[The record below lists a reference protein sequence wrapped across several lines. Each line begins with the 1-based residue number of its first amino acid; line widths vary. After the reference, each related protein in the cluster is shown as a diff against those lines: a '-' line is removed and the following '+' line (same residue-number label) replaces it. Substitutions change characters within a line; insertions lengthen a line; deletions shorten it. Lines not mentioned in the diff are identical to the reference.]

1 MAARHDRL
9 HGRAAHVRRLAV
21 SARTVPI
28 DPEKGVG
35 RMKKLLSLIT
45 VSGLVIAM
53 AGCKLDMRSE
63 AYVSD
68 LRAVASGA
76 TGITTL
82 TTLTIE
88 IPSHEECDKYAA
100 AVSTVMQGLM
110 RDFSPRRCGQD
121 GLNSYLLAEAQL
133 PLVHSPEAWRQA
145 NSLFGVMLAPA
156 AQDIA
161 MTLVMDL
168 QKYGT
173 LNQRMKDEFS
183 QAIDLPA
190 SRLTMVLNND
200 EREPSE
206 FLAQAVFIRDEPVI
220 EARAFALQRRQKV
233 DIRLSNVSAAY
244 LEKHGSAPVLA
255 LKNVQASEP
264 K

>member
-1 MAARHDRL
+1 
-9 HGRAAHVRRLAV
+9 
-21 SARTVPI
+21 
-28 DPEKGVG
+28 
-35 RMKKLLSLIT
+35 MKKVLSLIT
-45 VSGLVIAM
+45 LASLVLIV

-68 LRAVASGA
+68 LRAVAGGT
-76 TGITTL
+76 TGVTTL

-88 IPSHEECDKYAA
+88 IPSHDECDKYSA
-100 AVSTVMQGLM
+100 AVSSVMQGLM
-110 RDFSPRRCGQD
+110 RDFSPKRCGQE
-121 GLNSYLLAEAQL
+121 GMNSYLLAEAQL
-133 PLVHSPEAWRQA
+133 PFVHSPEAWRQA
-145 NSLFGVMLAPA
+145 NSLFGVLTTAS

-161 MTLVMDL
+161 VTLVMDL

-173 LNQRMKDEFS
+173 LNQWMKDEFS

-200 EREPSE
+200 ERETSE
-206 FLAQAVFIRDEPVI
+206 FLTQAVFINETPVI
-220 EARAFALQRRQKV
+220 KAEAFALQRRQKAE
-233 DIRLSNVSAAY
+233 IRLSNVSAAY
-244 LEKHGSAPVLA
+244 LEKHGSAPMLA

>member
-1 MAARHDRL
+1 
-9 HGRAAHVRRLAV
+9 
-21 SARTVPI
+21 
-28 DPEKGVG
+28 
-35 RMKKLLSLIT
+35 MKKVLSLIT
-45 VSGLVIAM
+45 LASLVLIV

-68 LRAVASGA
+68 LRAVAGGT
-76 TGITTL
+76 TGVTTL

-88 IPSHEECDKYAA
+88 IPSHDECDKYSA
-100 AVSTVMQGLM
+100 AVSSVMQGLM
-110 RDFSPRRCGQD
+110 RDFSPKRCGQE
-121 GLNSYLLAEAQL
+121 GMNSYLLAEAQL
-133 PLVHSPEAWRQA
+133 PFVHSPEAWRQA
-145 NSLFGVMLAPA
+145 NSLFGVLTTAS

-161 MTLVMDL
+161 VTLVMDL

-200 EREPSE
+200 ERETGE
-206 FLAQAVFIRDEPVI
+206 FLTQAVFINETPVI
-220 EARAFALQRRQKV
+220 KAEAFALQRRQKAE
-233 DIRLSNVSAAY
+233 IRLSNVSAAY
-244 LEKHGSAPVLA
+244 LEKHGSAPMLA

>member
-1 MAARHDRL
+1 
-9 HGRAAHVRRLAV
+9 
-21 SARTVPI
+21 
-28 DPEKGVG
+28 
-35 RMKKLLSLIT
+35 MKKVLSLIT
-45 VSGLVIAM
+45 MASLVVVV

-68 LRAVASGA
+68 LRAVAGGT

-88 IPSHEECDKYAA
+88 IPSHDECDKYSA
-100 AVSTVMQGLM
+100 AVSSVMQGLM
-110 RDFSPRRCGQD
+110 RDFSPKRCGQE
-121 GLNSYLLAEAQL
+121 GMNSYLLAEAQL
-133 PLVHSPEAWRQA
+133 PFVHSPEAWRQA
-145 NSLFGVMLAPA
+145 NSLFGVLTTAS

-161 MTLVMDL
+161 VTLVMDL

-173 LNQRMKDEFS
+173 LNQWMKDEFS

-200 EREPSE
+200 ERETGE
-206 FLAQAVFIRDEPVI
+206 FLTQAVFINETPVI
-220 EARAFALQRRQKV
+220 KAEAFALQRRQKAE
-233 DIRLSNVSAAY
+233 IRLSNVSAAY
-244 LEKHGSAPVLA
+244 LEKHGSAPMLA

>member
-1 MAARHDRL
+1 
-9 HGRAAHVRRLAV
+9 
-21 SARTVPI
+21 
-28 DPEKGVG
+28 
-35 RMKKLLSLIT
+35 MKKVLSLIT
-45 VSGLVIAM
+45 VASLVLIV

-63 AYVSD
+63 AYISD
-68 LRAVASGA
+68 LRAVAGGT

-88 IPSHEECDKYAA
+88 IPSHDECDKYSA
-100 AVSTVMQGLM
+100 AVSSVMQGLM
-110 RDFSPRRCGQD
+110 REFSPKRCGQE
-121 GLNSYLLAEAQL
+121 GMNSYLLAEAQL
-133 PLVHSPEAWRQA
+133 PFVHSPEAWRQA
-145 NSLFGVMLAPA
+145 NSLFGVLTTAS
-156 AQDIA
+156 AQDIT

-183 QAIDLPA
+183 QTIDLPS

-206 FLAQAVFIRDEPVI
+206 FLTQAVFINETPVI
-220 EARAFALQRRQKV
+220 KAEAFALQRRQKAE
-233 DIRLSNVSAAY
+233 IRLSNVSAAY
-244 LEKHGSAPVLA
+244 LEKHGSAPILA

>member
-1 MAARHDRL
+1 
-9 HGRAAHVRRLAV
+9 
-21 SARTVPI
+21 
-28 DPEKGVG
+28 
-35 RMKKLLSLIT
+35 MKKALSLIT
-45 VSGLVIAM
+45 VASLVLIV

-63 AYVSD
+63 AYISD
-68 LRAVASGA
+68 LRAVAGGT

-88 IPSHEECDKYAA
+88 IPSHDECDKYSA
-100 AVSTVMQGLM
+100 AVSSVMQGLM
-110 RDFSPRRCGQD
+110 REFSPKRCGQE
-121 GLNSYLLAEAQL
+121 GMNSYLLAEAQL
-133 PLVHSPEAWRQA
+133 PFVHSPEAWRQA
-145 NSLFGVMLAPA
+145 NSLFGVLTTAS
-156 AQDIA
+156 AQDIT

-183 QAIDLPA
+183 QTIDLPS

-206 FLAQAVFIRDEPVI
+206 FLTQAVFINETPVI
-220 EARAFALQRRQKV
+220 KAEAFALQRRQKAE
-233 DIRLSNVSAAY
+233 IRLSNVSAAY
-244 LEKHGSAPVLA
+244 LEKHGSAPILA

>member
-1 MAARHDRL
+1 
-9 HGRAAHVRRLAV
+9 
-21 SARTVPI
+21 
-28 DPEKGVG
+28 
-35 RMKKLLSLIT
+35 MKKLLSLIALAT
-45 VSGLVIAM
+45 IVLIV

-68 LRAVASGA
+68 LRAVAGGA

-82 TTLTIE
+82 TALIIE
-88 IPSHEECDKYAA
+88 IPSHDECDKYSA
-100 AVSTVMQGLM
+100 AVSSVMQGLM
-110 RDFSPRRCGQD
+110 RDFSPKRCGQE
-121 GLNSYLLAEAQL
+121 GMNSYLLAEAQL
-133 PLVHSPEAWRQA
+133 PFVHSAEAWTQA
-145 NSLFGVMLAPA
+145 NSLFGVLTTAS

-161 MTLVMDL
+161 VTLVMDL

-183 QAIDLPA
+183 QAIDLLA

-200 EREPSE
+200 ERETGE
-206 FLAQAVFIRDEPVI
+206 FLTQAVFLNETPVI
-220 EARAFALQRRQKV
+220 KAEAFTLQRRQKAE
-233 DIRLSNVSAAY
+233 IRLSNVSAAY
-244 LEKHGSAPVLA
+244 LEKHGSAPILA

>member
-1 MAARHDRL
+1 
-9 HGRAAHVRRLAV
+9 
-21 SARTVPI
+21 
-28 DPEKGVG
+28 
-35 RMKKLLSLIT
+35 MKKVLSLIT
-45 VSGLVIAM
+45 MASLVVVV

-68 LRAVASGA
+68 LRAVAGGT
-76 TGITTL
+76 TGVTTL

-88 IPSHEECDKYAA
+88 IPSHDECDKYSA
-100 AVSTVMQGLM
+100 AVSSVMQGLM
-110 RDFSPRRCGQD
+110 RDFSPKRCGQE
-121 GLNSYLLAEAQL
+121 GMNSYLLAEAQL
-133 PLVHSPEAWRQA
+133 PFVHSPEAWRQA
-145 NSLFGVMLAPA
+145 NSLFGVLTTAS

-161 MTLVMDL
+161 VTLVMDL

-200 EREPSE
+200 ERETGE
-206 FLAQAVFIRDEPVI
+206 FLTQAVFINETPVI
-220 EARAFALQRRQKV
+220 KAEAFALQRRQKAE
-233 DIRLSNVSAAY
+233 IRLSNVSAAY
-244 LEKHGSAPVLA
+244 LEKHGSAPILA

>member
-1 MAARHDRL
+1 
-9 HGRAAHVRRLAV
+9 
-21 SARTVPI
+21 
-28 DPEKGVG
+28 
-35 RMKKLLSLIT
+35 MKKLLSLIT
-45 VSGLVIAM
+45 AASLVVVV

-68 LRAVASGA
+68 LRAVAGGT

-88 IPSHEECDKYAA
+88 IPSHDECDKYSAA
-100 AVSTVMQGLM
+100 ISSVMQGLM
-110 RDFSPRRCGQD
+110 RDFSPRRCGQE
-121 GLNSYLLAEAQL
+121 GMNSYLLAEAQL
-133 PLVHSPEAWRQA
+133 PFVHSAEAWRQA
-145 NSLFGVMLAPA
+145 NSLFGVLTTAS

-161 MTLVMDL
+161 VTLVMDL

-200 EREPSE
+200 ERQTGE
-206 FLAQAVFIRDEPVI
+206 FLTQAVFINETPVI
-220 EARAFALQRRQKV
+220 KAEAFALQRRQKAE
-233 DIRLSNVSAAY
+233 IRLSNVSAAY
-244 LEKHGSAPVLA
+244 LEKHGSAPILA
-255 LKNVQASEP
+255 LKNVQALEQE
-264 K
+264 

>member
-1 MAARHDRL
+1 
-9 HGRAAHVRRLAV
+9 
-21 SARTVPI
+21 
-28 DPEKGVG
+28 
-35 RMKKLLSLIT
+35 MKKVLSLIT
-45 VSGLVIAM
+45 MASLVVVV

-68 LRAVASGA
+68 LRAVAGGT

-88 IPSHEECDKYAA
+88 IPSHDECDKYSA
-100 AVSTVMQGLM
+100 AVSSVMQGLM
-110 RDFSPRRCGQD
+110 RDFSPKRCGQE
-121 GLNSYLLAEAQL
+121 GMNSYLLAEAQL
-133 PLVHSPEAWRQA
+133 PFVHSPEAWRQA
-145 NSLFGVMLAPA
+145 NSLFGVLTTAS

-161 MTLVMDL
+161 VTLVMDL

-200 EREPSE
+200 ERETGE
-206 FLAQAVFIRDEPVI
+206 FLTQAVFINETPVI
-220 EARAFALQRRQKV
+220 KAEAFALQRRQKAE
-233 DIRLSNVSAAY
+233 IRLSNVSAAY
-244 LEKHGSAPVLA
+244 LEKHGSAPMLA